1 MAYSGYQKPTNK
13 ILVAGNPL
21 KQELKVET
29 ATNMYPGR
37 LVTKGTNDDDIIVNT
52 ASTAVIGWLGYE
64 QITNP
69 GFQPDTVDTIYAA
82 NAQAPVLSGGNFVIV
97 GRLASGQ
104 SVAKDAKLIAAA
116 AGELTAAVN
125 DTLDASSNFPVA
137 IAEETVNASGG
148 AADIMVRSLI

>member
-13 ILVAGNPL
+13 IVVAGKYNT
-21 KQELKVET
+21 QELKVET

-64 QITNP
+64 DTNP
-69 GFQPDTVDTIYAA
+69 VFRPDTVDTIYTI
-82 NAQAPVLSGGNFVIV
+82 NSQASVITGPGVVVV

-104 SVAKDAKLIAAA
+104 SVAKDAKLKAAA
-116 AGELTAAVN
+116 SGELTAIGAE
-125 DTLDASSNFPVA
+125 DLDASANFVVA
-137 IAEETVNASGG
+137 IAEETVNASGA